1 MSVLIG
7 SSMIF
12 SFDTMLAAGLCFL
25 AAALVKGLTGLG
37 FLTVCVASLTFVVGL
52 KTAVGLVLMP
62 SLLSNVF
69 IMLDAGR
76 FVETTCRF
84 WRLYLTSVPGLVI
97 GVQLLIMVDQNL
109 AAAML
114 GSVIVGYSALA
125 LTRPSIAIAD
135 RFKRPLQLPVGFA
148 HGVVA
153 GLTGSQVMPL
163 FPYLFALRLEP
174 AVLLQASN
182 TIFTLCSVSM
192 AVLLVMSDL
201 LTPEIAW
208 LSAAGSL
215 PTYFGVQLGSRMR
228 RRFCGEGLRVIILW
242 VILGL
247 GLALIARAI

>member
-12 SFDTMLAAGLCFL
+12 SFETMLAAGLCFL

-52 KTAVGLVLMP
+52 KTAVGLVLVP

-84 WRLYLTSVPGLVI
+84 WPLYLTSVPGLVI

-114 GSVIVGYSALA
+114 GSVIVWLQ
-125 LTRPSIAIAD
+125 RPGSHQTEHCD
-135 RFKRPLQLPVGFA
+135 RRSLQAAAAAAGGLRAWCRCRP
-148 HGVVA
+148 HRVA
-153 GLTGSQVMPL
+153 GH
-163 FPYLFALRLEP
+163 A
-174 AVLLQASN
+174 AVSVSIRTQARARRAAAGVH

-201 LTPEIAW
+201 LTPEIAL

-228 RRFCGEGLRVIILW
+228 RRFCGEALRVIILW

-247 GLALIARAI
+247 GLALMVRAI